1 MATKTFS
8 GRANADELA
17 YADSIAR
24 AQYGISF
31 GQYCSGI
38 LLRAIQQTGKLPN
51 LGNNA
56 LRPQKEEAL
65 NVIKGFSQHVTHPE
79 VASLDESQIKDLIAS
94 KYE

>member
-24 AQYGISF
+24 TQYGISF

-38 LLRAIQQTGKLPN
+38 LLRAIQQTGKLPD
-51 LGNNA
+51 LGNSMPQ
-56 LRPQKEEAL
+56 PQKEKAL
-65 NVIKGFSQHVTHPE
+65 NVIKGFSQHATRPE
-79 VASLDESQIKDLIAS
+79 VASLNESQIKDLIAG